1 MVVGGDAPISEV
13 MRALAQPKQKE
24 GIEDVVENA
33 SDAEAE
39 YEGRPMKPS
48 YIDIDWSIMK
58 PHDLKIM
65 KNLSMSTTMT
75 RSTLLVR
82 KQLLS

>member
-48 YIDIDWSIMK
+48 YIDID
-58 PHDLKIM
+58 
-65 KNLSMSTTMT
+65 
-75 RSTLLVR
+75 
-82 KQLLS
+82 